1 MTVTALALGTG
12 ATDPAVARRY
22 LMCPP
27 THFAVVYSINP
38 WMDVDRPTDARRALR
53 QWRRIRDAYI
63 RAGHDVVVVEPVEG
77 LPDMVFAANAALMID
92 GRVLAARFRY
102 EERAGEESAYLA
114 WFRRLGVAEVITASY
129 VNEGEGDYLPMGSMI
144 LAGSGF
150 RTDPRAHGEVGEYFD
165 RPVVDLELVDER
177 FYHLDTALAVLSDD
191 TIAYWPG
198 AFSARSSGVL
208 RELFPQ
214 AVIACEEDA
223 VAFGLNACSDGGNVV
238 MSSAATGLAAQFRE
252 RGFTPVLVATSELQ
266 KAGGSAK
273 CCTLE
278 LRC

>member
-92 GRVLAARFRY
+92 GRVLGARFRY